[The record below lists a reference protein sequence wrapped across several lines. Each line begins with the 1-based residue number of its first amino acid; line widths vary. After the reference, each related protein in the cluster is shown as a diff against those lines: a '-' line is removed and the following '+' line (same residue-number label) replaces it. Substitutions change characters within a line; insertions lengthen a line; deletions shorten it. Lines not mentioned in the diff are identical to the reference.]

1 MGKPS
6 FDDVAGCW
14 SRKFDWGEVF
24 FCLTHNVGLIR
35 ALAKISKLAGWG
47 LTAGGETQVVTQLEA
62 MHAKHVWVIFDMF
75 QSSLNTV
82 KPGISYLLM

>member
-24 FCLTHNVGLIR
+24 FRFTHNVGLIITCVGLGVAR
-35 ALAKISKLAGWG
+35 PFAKISKLAGWG

-62 MHAKHVWVIFDMF
+62 MHAKHVG
-75 QSSLNTV
+75 L
-82 KPGISYLLM
+82 YLICLKAP